1 MFYVYPMPFIS
12 WYETT
17 HKGELEGW
25 LRWDWEVR
33 YVWLCTNDPH
43 FIHKIVR
50 CIHHQLNNTPNNS
63 SHYLSSVLSLSDQTN
78 RICLLRWR
86 ELAFQKKV
94 SLLYFQN
101 ALLRRCGIK
110 IQIWNRSRIR
120 INYRSQRYNT
130 GSQEGTYMAANYS
143 VWKSI
148 WHKMWVDMKWQYPP
162 YSHFFTCMITYSH
175 IISVV
180 PSSTLAALKRI
191 RSTQKDTTECSSK
204 KTTNVR
210 C

>member
-63 SHYLSSVLSLSDQTN
+63 SHYLSSVLPFRPNDIENMPSTMKRVSFSETSILVVLPKCSSTSMWYQDSDMESFKDSYERSVAEIRYRLSRGD
-78 RICLLRWR
+78 IHGSELLGM
-86 ELAFQKKV
+86 EKHLTQDV
-94 SLLYFQN
+94 SWYEMAVC
-101 ALLRRCGIK
+101 ALLSFLYMYDNLLTYNIC
-110 IQIWNRSRIR
+110 RSIL
-120 INYRSQRYNT
+120 YSCS
-130 GSQEGTYMAANYS
+130 SQEN
-143 VWKSI
+143 
-148 WHKMWVDMKWQYPP
+148 
-162 YSHFFTCMITYSH
+162 
-175 IISVV
+175 
-180 PSSTLAALKRI
+180 TLYAEGHYRV
-191 RSTQKDTTECSSK
+191 QF
-204 KTTNVR
+204 
-210 C
+210 